1 MRRPGGLIEKDPASD
16 EPWGF
21 DWTPWLA
28 ELGAGVTIATSTWTV
43 TGPDSVLTTHDG
55 AKVGGDLKTQIYLA
69 AGTPGAKYTVMNHVV
84 TNSSPPVVDER
95 SFYVQITNQ

>member
-21 DWTPWLA
+21 DW
-28 ELGAGVTIATSTWTV
+28 
-43 TGPDSVLTTHDG
+43 
-55 AKVGGDLKTQIYLA
+55 KVGGDLKTQIYLA